1 MEKQARVMGAVCLTV
16 AVAIN
21 IPVMNKLSKI
31 KDAQNCIIL
40 SWAGLFSKESGGLT
54 GPALIKF

>member
-1 MEKQARVMGAVCLTV
+1 MIEAVGFVV

-21 IPVMNKLSKI
+21 IPLMNKLLKI